1 MSTVRLRTERTTSR
15 LRVFREEEFVERDDP
30 QSTDDAPPASAP
42 TRPARDTQ
50 PLPLPRPP
58 RDP

>member
-1 MSTVRLRTERTTSR
+1 MSTVRARTERTTSR
-15 LRVFREEEFVERDDP
+15 LRVFREEEFLEHDD
-30 QSTDDAPPASAP
+30 QHATGDAQAPTTP

-58 RDP
+58 RES